1 MTSIYSKFKNLESSF
16 IVCCIWVRNYASLSN
31 KLTNETV
38 TIVKVIVTVMV
49 MVILK
54 VIVIVGVAVTIP
66 VVVTGIAAVR
76 PL

>member
-38 TIVKVIVTVMV
+38 TIVKVIVTV
-49 MVILK
+49 
-54 VIVIVGVAVTIP
+54 IVRVGVAVTIP
-66 VVVTGIAAVR
+66 VVVTGIAVAR